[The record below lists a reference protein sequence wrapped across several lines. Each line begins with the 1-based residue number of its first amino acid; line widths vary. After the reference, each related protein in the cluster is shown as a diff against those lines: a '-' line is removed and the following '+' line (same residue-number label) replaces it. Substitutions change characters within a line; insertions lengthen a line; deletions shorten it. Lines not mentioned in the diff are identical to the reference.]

1 MSHTGVE
8 VFDFLLFSIY
18 PVIGIFAVEAI
29 SRLIKIQKWIKLWAQ
44 AAVSIAFGVYYWF
57 ILPAPQNFPLTAL
70 VMFALAIALIY
81 QGKRAKISPD
91 KSPY

>member
-18 PVIGIFAVEAI
+18 PVFGILAVELI
-29 SRLIKIQKWIKLWAQ
+29 SRLIKAPKWIKLWVQ
-44 AAVSIAFGVYYWF
+44 AAVSIGFGVYYWF
-57 ILPAPQNFPLTAL
+57 VLPVPQNFPLTAM
-70 VMFALAIALIY
+70 VMFVLAIALIY
-81 QGKRAKISPD
+81 QGRRAKISPE

>member
-18 PVIGIFAVEAI
+18 PVIGLLVIEGI
-29 SRLIKIQKWIKLWAQ
+29 SRLIKAPKWIKLWVQ
-44 AAVSIAFGVYYWF
+44 AAVSIGFGVYYWF
-57 ILPAPQNFPLTAL
+57 FLPAPKNFPLTAV
-70 VMFALAIALIY
+70 VMFVLAIALIY
-81 QGKRAKISPD
+81 QGRRAKISPE

>member
-8 VFDFLLFSIY
+8 VFDFLLYSIY
-18 PVIGIFAVEAI
+18 PVKGHLAIESI
-29 SRLIKIQKWIKLWAQ
+29 SRLIKAPKWIKLWVQ
-44 AAVSIAFGVYYWF
+44 AAVSIGFGVYYWF
-57 ILPAPQNFPLTAL
+57 GLPAPQNFPLTAM

-81 QGKRAKISPD
+81 QGRRAKISPE

>member
-29 SRLIKIQKWIKLWAQ
+29 SRLIKIQKWIKLLAQ
-44 AAVSIAFGVYYWF
+44 SAVSIAFGVYYWF
-57 ILPAPQNFPLTAL
+57 ILPAPQNFPLTAM

-81 QGKRAKISPD
+81 QGRRAKISPD